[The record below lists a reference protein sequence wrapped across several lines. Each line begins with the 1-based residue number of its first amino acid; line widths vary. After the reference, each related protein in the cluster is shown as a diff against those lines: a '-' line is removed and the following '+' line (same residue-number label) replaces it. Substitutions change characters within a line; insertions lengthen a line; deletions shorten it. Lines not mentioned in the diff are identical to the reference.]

1 MSNGDN
7 KIKISKGDQ
16 CPKNVVKLKILF
28 GFFLGGLQIT
38 FESRV
43 SKMAQPVKA
52 LVAKSEFDA
61 LIHLEESK
69 NQFLTAVS
77 DHHTLAIAQ
86 R

>member
-1 MSNGDN
+1 
-7 KIKISKGDQ
+7 
-16 CPKNVVKLKILF
+16 
-28 GFFLGGLQIT
+28 
-38 FESRV
+38 
-43 SKMAQPVKA
+43 MAQPVKA
-52 LVAKSEFDA
+52 LVDRDSLLYHSNVEFDA

>member
-1 MSNGDN
+1 MPKKCG
-7 KIKISKGDQ
+7 KIE
-16 CPKNVVKLKILF
+16 NTFWV
-28 GFFLGGLQIT
+28 FLGGLQIT

-52 LVAKSEFDA
+52 LVVKSEFDA